1 VTTPVGFHGRSW
13 QRPRSRGTV
22 ARVLGFT
29 LLELVIV
36 IAIIAII
43 AAIAW
48 PAYLEFLRRANRA
61 DAKAVLIES
70 AQFMERY
77 YTTNGT
83 YAVPGPTP
91 PFTVSPKG
99 STGTGIRYD
108 ISFSVAPTALIYT
121 LQAVPNNSQ
130 TGDRC
135 GTMTV
140 SNTGAQT
147 AAQTNCW

>member
-1 VTTPVGFHGRSW
+1 MPVGFPGRS
-13 QRPRSRGTV
+13 RPNPRRPETV
-22 ARVLGFT
+22 VRVLGFT
-29 LLELVIV
+29 LLELMIV
-36 IAIIAII
+36 IAIIAIL

-61 DAKAVLIES
+61 DAKAILIES
-70 AQFMERY
+70 AQFMERF

-83 YAVPGPTP
+83 YAGAAVISP
-91 PFTVSPKG
+91 VSPRG
-99 STGTGIRYD
+99 ATGTGIRYD
-108 ISFSVAPTALIYT
+108 ISFSVAPTALVYT

-130 TGDRC
+130 SGDRC